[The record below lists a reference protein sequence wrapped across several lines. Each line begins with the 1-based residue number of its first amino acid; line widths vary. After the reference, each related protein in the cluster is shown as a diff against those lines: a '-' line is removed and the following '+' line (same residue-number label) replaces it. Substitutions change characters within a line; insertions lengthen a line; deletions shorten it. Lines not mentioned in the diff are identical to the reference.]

1 MRHVSLCMLV
11 VSLSF
16 NVHAQK
22 APAAPPAAD
31 ERPTLPPRAATHEN
45 ALQRQLPESQQLQL
59 GEGESTFL
67 GLFLPAARPEPLG
80 NLLLIADI
88 GEHANWPELIEPA
101 RQQLSEAGW
110 NTLAIGLPDPP
121 PPHFGPADE
130 ASLAQREQFSEQI
143 AARLQQS
150 LNALNE
156 QGNGPTAILARGR
169 AGYWTLRHAAH
180 MPQVNALTLYQ
191 LKADDDADPA
201 IPSLLEAWDKPLLD
215 LAVKGV
221 QGRNE
226 AARDRQLIA
235 RRLARD
241 DYRQILVTNPG
252 NAIQTQDML
261 IKRIS
266 GWLRTLPGVSETRGA
281 DVPARTPPG

>member
-1 MRHVSLCMLV
+1 MRHVSLWMLV
-11 VSLSF
+11 ASF
-16 NVHAQK
+16 SFDVHAQE
-22 APAAPPAAD
+22 APSAPPAAE
-31 ERPTLPPRAATHEN
+31 ERPALLPRAATHES
-45 ALQRQLPESQQLQL
+45 ALQRQMPESQQLQL

-67 GLFLPAARPEPLG
+67 GLFLPAARPDPLG
-80 NLLLIADI
+80 NVLLVADI

-121 PPHFGPADE
+121 PVHFGPADE
-130 ASLAQREQFSEQI
+130 ASLTQREQFSARI
-143 AARLQQS
+143 AARLQQA
-150 LNALNE
+150 LTTLNE
-156 QGNGPTAILARGR
+156 RGSGPTSVLARGR
-169 AGYWTLRHAAH
+169 AGYWTLRHAPQ
-180 MPQVNALTLYQ
+180 MPQMDALAVYQ

-201 IPSLLEAWDKPLLD
+201 IPSLLEAWDKPMLD

-235 RRLARD
+235 RRLGRD

-261 IKRIS
+261 IRRIS
-266 GWLRTLPGVSETRGA
+266 GWLRALPAVNETRGA
-281 DVPARTPPG
+281 GVPARTRPE